1 MEEKLINDYTS
12 GMGIYDVCA
21 KYHIGKLKVK
31 KILITNGIE
40 IRKKGGKRKNKKYIV
55 DDYKIEKYKIING
68 FEYIAKSKDGK
79 YETKDY
85 MNNAGYLTSYIK
97 FNKRMI

>member
-40 IRKKGGKRKNKKYIV
+40 IRKKGGKCKNKKYIIV
-55 DDYKIEKYKIING
+55 
-68 FEYIAKSKDGK
+68 S
-79 YETKDY
+79 
-85 MNNAGYLTSYIK
+85 L
-97 FNKRMI
+97 

>member
-40 IRKKGGKRKNKKYIV
+40 IRKKGGKCKNKKYII
-55 DDYKIEKYKIING
+55 DK
-68 FEYIAKSKDGK
+68 
-79 YETKDY
+79 
-85 MNNAGYLTSYIK
+85 
-97 FNKRMI
+97 

>member
-31 KILITNGIE
+31 KRIKIVSIKIKNIL
-40 IRKKGGKRKNKKYIV
+40 
-55 DDYKIEKYKIING
+55 
-68 FEYIAKSKDGK
+68 
-79 YETKDY
+79 
-85 MNNAGYLTSYIK
+85 
-97 FNKRMI
+97 